1 MGWDRRVVLDP
12 DGLARLGVAPGGA
25 GWAGGGK
32 RPLDF
37 PIFSTVICAWSM
49 SSSALSPLT
58 TRTRVRRIRENE
70 GHGPQRLR

>member
-12 DGLARLGVAPGGA
+12 GGLARLGVAPGGA

-37 PIFSTVICAWSM
+37 PILPRLFSAAMAYFIATGCSGQGNDHSESNPRFPSDRLVI
-49 SSSALSPLT
+49 P
-58 TRTRVRRIRENE
+58 
-70 GHGPQRLR
+70 